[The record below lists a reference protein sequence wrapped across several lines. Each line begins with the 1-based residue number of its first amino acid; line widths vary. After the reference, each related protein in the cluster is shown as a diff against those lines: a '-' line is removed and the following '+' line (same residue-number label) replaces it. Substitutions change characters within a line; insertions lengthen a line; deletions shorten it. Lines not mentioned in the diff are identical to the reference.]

1 IKLSDFR
8 GVDIQPVKALEAI
21 KNPNCGGFYCASAR
35 DFKKIPGHAIAYW
48 VSDRVLEI
56 FATSEK
62 LENIASPRQGLATA
76 DNDRFLRL
84 WFEVEYQNIG
94 FNLENRK
101 QAQESQKKWFP
112 YNKGGE
118 FRKWWK
124 SKIKTTKYR
133 LLFSR
138 KYNMVFC

>member
-1 IKLSDFR
+1 
-8 GVDIQPVKALEAI
+8 
-21 KNPNCGGFYCASAR
+21 
-35 DFKKIPGHAIAYW
+35 

-118 FRKWWK
+118 FRKWYGNQEYLVNWENDGQEIRNFGIENGGK
-124 SKIKTTKYR
+124 ARSRPQNTDYR
-133 LLFSR
+133 AIALKLG
-138 KYNMVFC
+138 